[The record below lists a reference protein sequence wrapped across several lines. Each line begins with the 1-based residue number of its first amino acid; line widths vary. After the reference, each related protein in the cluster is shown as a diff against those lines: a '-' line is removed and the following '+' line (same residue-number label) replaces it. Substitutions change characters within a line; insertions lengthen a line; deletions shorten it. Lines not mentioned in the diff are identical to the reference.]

1 MTQMFILV
9 LPIPSLCFGDAYN
22 PYVRVY
28 IVIDFVVATTRR
40 LFGLLSKFPHKST
53 LLYVNA
59 RFFRQPPSHTWR
71 FSTPRRSPS

>member
-28 IVIDFVVATTRR
+28 IVIDFAVAATALRQQGYFLDYSRSFHTNRR
-40 LFGLLSKFPHKST
+40 CCT
-53 LLYVNA
+53 
-59 RFFRQPPSHTWR
+59 
-71 FSTPRRSPS
+71 